1 MNNFTSPISEVYWP
15 NVSSENYFHY
25 LQHLCTENRKTS
37 WIYSLRQTPLITADC
52 RTSMSLNC
60 MGPLILRF
68 FFFFLDSKYSS
79 TTQSMLAA
87 ISRYRTADTGRI
99 TYLRA
104 NCKFCADF
112 PLQRGSVPLHY
123 PTVFKDQLHS
133 QWQIVISKDYFCLY

>member
-68 FFFFLDSKYSS
+68 FFFFWIVNTVVPHNPCLL
-79 TTQSMLAA
+79 QS
-87 ISRYRTADTGRI
+87 ADTELQI
-99 TYLRA
+99 RA
-104 NCKFCADF
+104 ES
-112 PLQRGSVPLHY
+112 PIWG
-123 PTVFKDQLHS
+123 PTVNS
-133 QWQIVISKDYFCLY
+133 VQIFHCSGGQCLYTTPQYSRINCIASDK